1 VRLALA
7 LVLVATL
14 AATAAAQPGDTAD
27 SAELLSAAENSIAA
41 GEYDR
46 AIELAGSVVSAE
58 AAAKADFAEA
68 HRLLGLAHYF
78 RGDTA
83 TAEAEFLAY
92 LKLDLDGRLDPAVVP
107 PEAVAFFEDVRA
119 RHAVELRKLRPRQRR
134 FMWLNLLP
142 PGGQIQNRQ
151 YTKAWVL
158 GGVEVALAA
167 THLTTFFVLR
177 SWCDNPD
184 NTCVDGGTDIP
195 DKARKWRT
203 VNYLSGA
210 ALIGVYVYGVID
222 GFRGFRRTSR
232 ERAQPVVTATPVE
245 GGGIVVGTS
254 LSF

>member
-1 VRLALA
+1 MRLALA
-7 LVLVATL
+7 LGLVAAL
-14 AATAAAQPGDTAD
+14 AATAAGQPGGTAD
-27 SAELLSAAENSIAA
+27 SADLLTAAESSIAA
-41 GEYDR
+41 GDYDR
-46 AIELAGSVVSAE
+46 AIELAGSVAASE

-83 TAEAEFLAY
+83 TAETEFVAY

-119 RHAVELRKLRPRQRR
+119 RHAAELRKLRPRQRR
-134 FMWLNLLP
+134 FLWLNLLP
-142 PGGQIQNRQ
+142 PGGQIQNKQ
-151 YTKAWVL
+151 YAKAWVL

-177 SWCDNPD
+177 DWCNNPD
-184 NTCVDGGTDIP
+184 NTCSSGGTDIP
-195 DKARKWRT
+195 DTARKWRT

-222 GFRGFRRTSR
+222 GFRGFRRASR
-232 ERAQPVVTATPVE
+232 ERAQPVVTASPVE

>member
-1 VRLALA
+1 VIARLAVALA
-7 LVLVATL
+7 VVATL
-14 AATAAAQPGDTAD
+14 AATAAAQPGGAAGSLAD
-27 SAELLSAAENSIAA
+27 AEDAIAA
-41 GEYDR
+41 GDYDR

-78 RGDTA
+78 RGDTV

-119 RHAVELRKLRPRQRR
+119 RHAAELRKLRPRQRR
-134 FMWLNLLP
+134 YALLNLLP
-142 PGGQIQNRQ
+142 PGGQIQNKQ
-151 YTKAWVL
+151 YTKAWVV
-158 GGVEVALAA
+158 GGLEVALAA

-177 SWCDNPD
+177 GWCDNPD
-184 NTCVDGGTDIP
+184 NTCVSGGTDIP

-210 ALIGVYVYGVID
+210 ALIGVYLYGVID
-222 GFRGFRRTSR
+222 GFHGFKRAGR
-232 ERAQPVVTATPVE
+232 ERAQPIVTAAPLD
-245 GGGIVVGTS
+245 GGGVVVGTS